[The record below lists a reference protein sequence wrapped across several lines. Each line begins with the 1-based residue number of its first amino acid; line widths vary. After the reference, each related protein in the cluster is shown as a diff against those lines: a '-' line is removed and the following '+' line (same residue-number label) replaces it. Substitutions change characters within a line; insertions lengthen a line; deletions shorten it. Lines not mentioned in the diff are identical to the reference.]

1 MDRLQTDFE
10 NAWRASCKAI
20 EGIALL
26 LLSVLIFCLQT
37 CIKGLTALY
46 RWIDQSSTWLVPGK
60 FTAWQLNTQAEN
72 KEPGISPAQAET
84 VAPGM

>member
-10 NAWRASCKAI
+10 NAWRASSKAV

-26 LLSVLIFCLQT
+26 LLSILIVALQT
-37 CIKGLTALY
+37 CLKGLLALY

-60 FTAWQLNTQAEN
+60 YTWQLDTRTDD
-72 KEPGISPAQAET
+72 KESGMTPVRAKTALPGL
-84 VAPGM
+84 